1 MPKRTPSIAIVY
13 DSTSRRRIAT
23 FTGEISDEHLLGTYA
38 DLVQSPDYDKEAD
51 DLVDLSGVT
60 SLGVTTKG
68 LRQLMGLFSELD
80 ELNIK
85 SRLAIVA
92 PGDAVYGVARMY
104 QMLRGDDVP
113 EEITVFRDLAEA
125 TAWLDEGMGK
135 RG

>member
-13 DSTSRRRIAT
+13 DSASRRRTAT
-23 FTGEISDEHLLGTYA
+23 FTGEITDEHLVGTYA
-38 DLVQSPDYDKEAD
+38 DLVQAPDYDAEAD
-51 DLVDLSGVT
+51 ELVDLRGVT

-80 ELNIK
+80 KLGIK

-113 EEITVFRDLAEA
+113 EEITVFRDFAEA
-125 TAWLDEGMGK
+125 TAWLDEGRAN